1 MTDSPSRQAE
11 IVDVRSAREADLE
24 PLAVVW
30 HESWHDAHAQIVPPE
45 LTRVRT
51 LDNFRDRLRDALPSV
66 RVVGPLGAP
75 LGLCLVREDELNQL
89 FVSRKARGAGIAAAL
104 LADAETRLA
113 ASGVGTAWL
122 ACATGNDR
130 AARFYEK
137 CGWTRVGTMLNEL
150 EASGGL
156 EPLEVWRYE
165 KRVNP

>member
-1 MTDSPSRQAE
+1 MRESLDAL
-11 IVDVRSAREADLE
+11 VAVRSAKEADLE

-30 HESWHDAHAQIVPPE
+30 HQSWHDAHAHIVPPE

-51 LDNFRDRLRDALPSV
+51 LENFRDRLRDALPDV

-75 LGLCLVREDELNQL
+75 LGLCQVREDELYQL
-89 FVSRKARGAGIAAAL
+89 FVSREARGTGVAGAL
-104 LADAETRLA
+104 VADAETRLA

-122 ACATGNDR
+122 ACAIGNDR

-150 EASGGL
+150 DASGGL

-165 KRVNP
+165 KRVSP